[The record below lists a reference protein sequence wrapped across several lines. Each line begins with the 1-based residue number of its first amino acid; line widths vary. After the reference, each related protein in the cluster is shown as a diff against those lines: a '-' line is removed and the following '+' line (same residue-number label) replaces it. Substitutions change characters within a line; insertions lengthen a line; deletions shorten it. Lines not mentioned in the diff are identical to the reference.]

1 VKFSTFIIGPWYFIL
16 LQTVGPK
23 TRSSNSQKGDSSVK
37 LAGVVLLFIG
47 LGSAAFAGPAV
58 PEISSVS
65 AASAL
70 ALISGVLLVM
80 GGRRRK

>member
-1 VKFSTFIIGPWYFIL
+1 M
-16 LQTVGPK
+16 
-23 TRSSNSQKGDSSVK
+23 K